1 MDKNI
6 GSIAM
11 TMLDVL
17 NQLKIY
23 HWQTKSYARHKASCK
38 LISSLTDITDKII
51 ETLQGKKNT
60 RLNIV
65 QKTNTIILS
74 NQNDMDIIDLLNE
87 FKNYLVIVFPRY
99 LTSKDTD
106 ILNLRDELLGEVNK
120 TLYLFSLN

>member
-38 LISSLTDITDKII
+38 LIESLTDISDKII
-51 ETLQGKKNT
+51 ETLQGSKNT
-60 RLNIV
+60 RLNIIE
-65 QKTNTIILS
+65 KTNTIILS
-74 NQNDMDIIDLLNE
+74 NQNDMDITNLLNE
-87 FKNYLVIVFPRY
+87 FKNYLIIFFPRY
-99 LTSKDTD
+99 LNTKDTD
-106 ILNLRDELLGEVNK
+106 ILNLRDELVGEINK
-120 TLYLFSLN
+120 TLYLFTLS